1 MLVNIII
8 ITGIALTVIGGYS
21 LLDALDSH
29 RSARKRLF
37 SAFVFFF
44 MLLGL
49 IYFGIFF
56 NKKSKETIIT
66 TESIHPT
73 IAFSDK
79 EVFVRYKSNPPTIVA
94 LDSFEDVTNFQKYPA
109 DSIKFE
115 LVTTKN
121 GFGDVVDEKLKIG
134 YPEDN

>member
-1 MLVNIII
+1 MCISIII
-8 ITGIALTVIGGYS
+8 GAVTAFVVAF
-21 LLDALDSH
+21 LLSEASDSNN
-29 RSARKRLF
+29 SATKRLF
-37 SAFVFFF
+37 SASAFVLIF
-44 MLLGL
+44 LGL

-56 NKKSKETIIT
+56 NKKSKETITT

-79 EVFVRYKSNPPTIVA
+79 EVFVRYKSSPPTIVS
-94 LDSFEDVTNFQKYPA
+94 LDSFEDVTNFQKYPV

-121 GFGDVVDEKLKIG
+121 GFGDVIDEKLKIH
-134 YPEDN
+134 YPNNN